1 MAVLVAVSQ
10 HRMLDMTSSEEQV
23 QEGVSTSNS
32 DLLIKIRPKRV
43 GGSRT
48 PDGSPGSARG

>member
-32 DLLIKIRPKRV
+32 DLLIKIRPKRGV
-43 GGSRT
+43 HEHLID
-48 PDGSPGSARG
+48 PPGSARG

>member
-1 MAVLVAVSQ
+1 MAVLVAVSR

-23 QEGVSTSNS
+23 QEGVSTSDS
-32 DLLIKIRPKRV
+32 DLLIKIRPKT